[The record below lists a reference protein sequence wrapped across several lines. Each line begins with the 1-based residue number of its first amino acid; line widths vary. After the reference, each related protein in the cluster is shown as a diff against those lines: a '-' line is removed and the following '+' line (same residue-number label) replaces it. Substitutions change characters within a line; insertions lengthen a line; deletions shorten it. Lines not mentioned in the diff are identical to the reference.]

1 MRHIKQLLVLFL
13 VFNVFASCEKEEVSY
28 ALQDISAPTDVQAIF
43 DISQDEV
50 GLVTL
55 TPAATGAS
63 EFLVYFGDEEN
74 ETPTKVNPGETINY
88 TYAEGEYSLRIIA
101 VGLTG
106 LTSELVRIVTVSFDA
121 PKDLIANIGISDTN
135 PFEVTVTPSATNA
148 TVFDVYFGDVEDE
161 EATTIMASETASHV
175 YAEIGDYTIRVVARG
190 AGAATLE
197 MTEEVSITGAVK
209 AVTLPITFDDATVN
223 YTINGFGAS
232 DGSSIPVAVIE
243 NPDASGINTTAK
255 VLSVNKLVDA
265 QVWAGASIPLEG
277 PIDFTNGSTI
287 SLKVWS
293 PRAGTPILLKLE
305 DSSSPKDDNGNP
317 TVFIEV
323 QVNSTLA
330 NTWEELTFDL
340 SSNAD
345 FSTSKSYDT
354 VIVFPDFGTVGKGEF
369 FYFDDIKLAAGDG
382 GGDGSGLISDDFDAN
397 RNIDTWAGDACG
409 MNDAFPNPFKTGIN
423 TSNTVLEYNDDG
435 GQYANVRFDV
445 VPNFDLS
452 VDNTFSLKIYVP
464 SSGITGSQP
473 NQISL
478 KLQDG
483 TAGEPWAQQTEIVKP
498 IELDKWQTVTFNFAT
513 DVTAGAADP
522 LSRTDFNRVVL
533 QVNGEGNS
541 DKVIAYIDDFLYGTP
556 DGGTTGGTS
565 EPTAAAPTPT
575 QDAANV
581 KSVFSDSYTDIAG
594 TNLDANWQGDIV
606 SETVAIAGND
616 AVKYSNVKYI
626 GMQLAADTDFSD
638 MEFLHIDIW
647 TPDATVLEIT
657 PIGGTE
663 NLVGLSGLT
672 QGEWK
677 SYDIPVSDFTG
688 VDFSKILQ
696 FKIDAQTGV
705 NPAVVYMD
713 NLYFYKTGGG
723 GGGTT
728 CTDTTLVLPIDF
740 DCDGIDYASKANRST
755 ATFSVV
761 DNPYKTGANTAD
773 SKVGKFINDNAE
785 GWENIL
791 FELDTPVD
799 FATDRTIKLKLYST
813 VAATIKLKFEA
824 PGATEVD
831 ANHGGTGW
839 EELSF
844 TLPSTDS
851 FSDMVL
857 FVDGPDATAGTFYI
871 DDIELVATT
880 GGGATG
886 DLAMNGDFETG
897 NLNDW
902 AVYENGGIVI
912 ADNAQSNGGDWSA
925 KIVASPTGLNPTL
938 KQERKGAG
946 SIVIG
951 DVVQITFDYMGSA
964 AAGGIYSI
972 QSFVEA
978 TNGVNQTEIFSVT
991 PTATWQ
997 TFTTTYTVNAGD
1009 VSGGITMEFTAICG
1023 GVAGCSSTLYLDN
1036 VSVILNP

>member
-1 MRHIKQLLVLFL
+1 M
-13 VFNVFASCEKEEVSY
+13 
-28 ALQDISAPTDVQAIF
+28 
-43 DISQDEV
+43 
-50 GLVTL
+50 TL

-541 DKVIAYIDDFLYGTP
+541 DKVIAYIDDFYTELLME
-556 DGGTTGGTS
+556 
-565 EPTAAAPTPT
+565 EPLVELQSQQQP
-575 QDAANV
+575 
-581 KSVFSDSYTDIAG
+581 
-594 TNLDANWQGDIV
+594 L
-606 SETVAIAGND
+606 
-616 AVKYSNVKYI
+616 
-626 GMQLAADTDFSD
+626 QLQHK
-638 MEFLHIDIW
+638 ML
-647 TPDATVLEIT
+647 L
-657 PIGGTE
+657 
-663 NLVGLSGLT
+663 
-672 QGEWK
+672 
-677 SYDIPVSDFTG
+677 
-688 VDFSKILQ
+688 
-696 FKIDAQTGV
+696 
-705 NPAVVYMD
+705 M
-713 NLYFYKTGGG
+713 
-723 GGGTT
+723 
-728 CTDTTLVLPIDF
+728 
-740 DCDGIDYASKANRST
+740 
-755 ATFSVV
+755 
-761 DNPYKTGANTAD
+761 
-773 SKVGKFINDNAE
+773 
-785 GWENIL
+785 
-791 FELDTPVD
+791 
-799 FATDRTIKLKLYST
+799 
-813 VAATIKLKFEA
+813 
-824 PGATEVD
+824 
-831 ANHGGTGW
+831 
-839 EELSF
+839 
-844 TLPSTDS
+844 
-851 FSDMVL
+851 
-857 FVDGPDATAGTFYI
+857 
-871 DDIELVATT
+871 
-880 GGGATG
+880 
-886 DLAMNGDFETG
+886 
-897 NLNDW
+897 
-902 AVYENGGIVI
+902 
-912 ADNAQSNGGDWSA
+912 
-925 KIVASPTGLNPTL
+925 
-938 KQERKGAG
+938 
-946 SIVIG
+946 
-951 DVVQITFDYMGSA
+951 
-964 AAGGIYSI
+964 
-972 QSFVEA
+972 
-978 TNGVNQTEIFSVT
+978 
-991 PTATWQ
+991 
-997 TFTTTYTVNAGD
+997 
-1009 VSGGITMEFTAICG
+1009 
-1023 GVAGCSSTLYLDN
+1023 
-1036 VSVILNP
+1036 